1 MVPHNSLF
9 RGNLHH
15 LFYSVQNLAERTHAC
30 NINSRRLLSKAAP
43 PIDSTITPQAD
54 QRVQRKLSQSKPNVL
69 LKPETTLY
77 VYQVYNSDFKNYYI
91 PGIRTGLFLVTRYII
106 VISKTRL
113 RSFPQCHI
121 ARCGPLYSSQWVRN
135 TLY

>member
-77 VYQVYNSDFKNYYI
+77 VYQVYNSDFKNSSPFI
-91 PGIRTGLFLVTRYII
+91 PTMSY
-106 VISKTRL
+106 
-113 RSFPQCHI
+113 RSLWSTVLQSVGAQHPI
-121 ARCGPLYSSQWVRN
+121 L
-135 TLY
+135 TLLQ